1 MTVDKYDEFVKKVF
15 SENFSG
21 EPDEVT
27 SQILYQAYNENGFKP
42 DFGLDQGYL
51 HIGGLTEDNLENNGP
66 SSAKL
71 LDLARV
77 ILCSYALS
85 LTFDKS
91 EFNRIAADRLK
102 SIAFELSTIEPDVD
116 GYPSGD
122 WLGNIYSMEKI
133 RELSL
138 KSIRERNDWKRW
150 PDIRPYP
157 FIVMEIRFD
166 GDDDHQLG
174 FFDGNS
180 WHIVGDKAC
189 HEVANSKFQYRP
201 ANARLEEQKDQ
212 EKAEGKKITEYN
224 PYAWNDFPEVTP
236 PYNAIMRLEFEDATT
251 NRKYYYAAFYTSEGW
266 RQAVENR
273 LPKFVLNKAMIEAGL
288 IKNARFHIWDY

>member
-1 MTVDKYDEFVKKVF
+1 MTTDKYDEFTKKVF

-27 SQILYQAYNENGFKP
+27 TRILYQAYNESGFKP
-42 DFGLDQGYL
+42 DFGLDCGYL
-51 HIGGLTEDNLENNGP
+51 HIGGLTEENLNNNGP
-66 SSAKL
+66 SSAKM
-71 LDLARV
+71 LDLARI

-85 LTFDKS
+85 LMPAKS
-91 EFNRIAADRLK
+91 ESMRIAVMRL
-102 SIAFELSTIEPDVD
+102 IEVAFELSTIEPDVD

-122 WLGNIYSMEKI
+122 WLGNIYSMEKV
-133 RELSL
+133 RERSL
-138 KSIRERNDWKRW
+138 ELIRERNNWKRW
-150 PDIRPYP
+150 PDVRPYT

-224 PYAWNDFPEVTP
+224 PHAQNDFPGVTP
-236 PYNAIMRLEFEDATT
+236 PEGVWMQLELRPKSGGCSRVGA
-251 NRKYYYAAFYTSEGW
+251 KYVNGDWFLYDGS
-266 RQAVENR
+266 
-273 LPKFVLNKAMIEAGL
+273 
-288 IKNARFHIWDY
+288 IKNFANYPARFRPWSED

>member
-1 MTVDKYDEFVKKVF
+1 MTVDKYNEFVKKVF

-102 SIAFELSTIEPDVD
+102 SIAFELSTIEPDVG
-116 GYPSGD
+116 GYPSGE
-122 WLGNIYSMEKI
+122 WIGNIYFLEKM
-133 RELSL
+133 RERNFRA
-138 KSIRERNDWKRW
+138 IRERNDWKRW
-150 PDIRPYP
+150 PDIRPNT
-157 FIVMEIRFD
+157 FSVMEIRFD
-166 GDDDHQLG
+166 GDDDRQLG
-174 FFDGNS
+174 FFDGDS
-180 WHIVGDKAC
+180 WHVVGGKAC
-189 HEVANSKFQYRP
+189 PEMENSKFQYRS

-212 EKAEGKKITEYN
+212 EKAEGTKITEYN
-224 PYAWNDFPEVTP
+224 PYGWNDYPDVTP
-236 PYNAIMRLEFEDATT
+236 PFNEIMRLEFEGANT
-251 NRKYYYAAFYTSEGW
+251 NRKYYYAAYYTSDGW
-266 RQAVENR
+266 RQAVEHGFPIFR
-273 LPKFVLNKAMIEAGL
+273 LHKGVIEAGL
-288 IKNARFHIWDY
+288 IKNARFCKWG